1 MRTLFILALLIIN
14 LYGSKLLVLNSNSK
28 IEKYKSVQKAF
39 TENYKGDFEVLDL
52 SKISKK
58 QIKEYLYDEYPDTVY
73 AIGTKAYSYANM
85 FIPEKTIFFS
95 SIVNYKRLNIKNNRY
110 GVSNELHSGMN
121 LIIIKSLF
129 TDISS
134 LGIIYSEYTKDLFES
149 FRENAES
156 MGIIIKGEKISKN
169 GDIDRTL
176 LKETDALVMIAD
188 PMLLKNEADV
198 LEIFQEMNSLKKP
211 VFAYHELFIRFGA
224 SVVISA
230 HNPTIGAQ
238 VASMVKDYQDKKD
251 FPKIQIPMGT
261 NVIFNKKTAD
271 ALGLKYNEQ
280 ALSVVNKV
288 IE

>member
-14 LYGSKLLVLNSNSK
+14 LYGSKLLVLNSNGK

-39 TENYKGDFEVLDL
+39 MDNYKGDFEVLDL

-58 QIKEYLYDEYPDTVY
+58 QIKEYLHDEYPDTVY
-73 AIGTKAYSYANM
+73 TIGTKAYSYANM

-95 SIVNYKRLNIKNNRY
+95 SIVNYKRLNIKDNRY

-121 LIIIKSLF
+121 LTIIKSLF

-149 FRENAES
+149 FRKNAES

-198 LEIFQEMNSLKKP
+198 LEIFKEMNSLKKP

-261 NVIFNKKTAD
+261 NVIFNKKN
-271 ALGLKYNEQ
+271 GGRPGSK
-280 ALSVVNKV
+280 
-288 IE
+288 I